1 MLLPPYNRRCKGGA
15 SVWADATQGMASS
28 AAAVGQR
35 RADAGRAAA
44 QARKMW
50 HLLRAR
56 LRGDVSGAL
65 GCCCFVCLLLSRFCL
80 EGDCMLCC
88 LLVSMCMPAGC
99 RGSSQRHR
107 TIFGLDSGRGPPAA
121 ADAVPAVL
129 QELLPPLW
137 RTEMPLVRVIVDM
150 EAAGLGINE
159 AILNTGKLPGGHPRT
174 LSSWYRSLLLFVPHR
189 PAGEPLPRDCCF
201 AVVSIR
207 PLLFNP
213 L

>member
-1 MLLPPYNRRCKGGA
+1 MVQVSALVWISARHLWQTSRKQTKFGMLLPPYNRRCKGGA

-28 AAAVGQR
+28 AATVGQR

-99 RGSSQRHR
+99 RGSSQRHQ
-107 TIFGLDSGRGPPAA
+107 TIFGLGGDH
-121 ADAVPAVL
+121 AVPSAAHAVL
-129 QELLPPLW
+129 MCPL
-137 RTEMPLVRVIVDM
+137 
-150 EAAGLGINE
+150 
-159 AILNTGKLPGGHPRT
+159 
-174 LSSWYRSLLLFVPHR
+174 
-189 PAGEPLPRDCCF
+189 C
-201 AVVSIR
+201 
-207 PLLFNP
+207 
-213 L
+213 